1 MVVNNPIAVKNGV
14 HKASHGIPLIAKVV
28 ILEESGFQKAEYDT
42 LQIY

>member
-1 MVVNNPIAVKNGV
+1 MVVYSPITVKDGV
-14 HKASHGIPLIAKVV
+14 HKASHGIPLIPKVA